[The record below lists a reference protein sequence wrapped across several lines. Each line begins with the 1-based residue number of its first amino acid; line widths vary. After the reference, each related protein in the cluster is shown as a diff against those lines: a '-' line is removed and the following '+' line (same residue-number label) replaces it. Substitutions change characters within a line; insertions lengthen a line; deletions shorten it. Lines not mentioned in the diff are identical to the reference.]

1 MRSDNPGQITS
12 KYEVSKYLLNQVTP
26 GDSFKINNNSEL
38 LMVEDIYPQSDIHS
52 EYDVEIYVR
61 CFDGVKI
68 IFCNNTIDEIT
79 PPAITVS
86 TDTTNELEIITALT
100 TNRYDIIRE
109 YTK

>member
-52 EYDVEIYVR
+52 EYDLEIYVR
-61 CFDGVKI
+61 CFAGVKI
-68 IFCNNTIDEIT
+68 IFCNNTIDSSRS
-79 PPAITVS
+79 PAITAS
-86 TDTTNELEIITALT
+86 INTTNELKIISSLTA
-100 TNRYDIIRE
+100 NRYDIIGE